1 MAFYAPS
8 WLGEELKNF
17 ETLLLN
23 GFFFVLQIALTGVTF
38 LPTDE
43 SAPSK
48 QELLVASKFVIN
60 FIKSGKN
67 CNNFVKDIFFVCVR
81 NKDFYNLCAELLV
94 SFDECN

>member
-1 MAFYAPS
+1 MEF
-8 WLGEELKNF
+8 L
-17 ETLLLN
+17 
-23 GFFFVLQIALTGVTF
+23 FFLQIALTGVTF

-67 CNNFVKDIFFVCVR
+67 CNNFVKDIYCVCVR